1 MGEASSA
8 MSPECGTM
16 NEDLEL
22 QAIRDRLR
30 AEMTAPRPAAP
41 PLDHPVEVT
50 DEGFAD
56 LVRAHDLVVV
66 DVWAEWCG
74 PCRMVGPIV
83 DQLAKEMAGQV
94 VFGKLDAD
102 TNPAVMQAFGI
113 QGIPTLLVFR
123 HGRLVDRLVGAM
135 PKANLAAAIRRHAG

>member
-1 MGEASSA
+1 
-8 MSPECGTM
+8 M
-16 NEDLEL
+16 NEDPEL
-22 QAIRDRLR
+22 AQIRAKLA
-30 AEMTAPRPAAP
+30 AEMLQRAPHAAA

-56 LVRAHDLVVV
+56 FVRAHKLVVV

-83 DQLAKEMAGQV
+83 DQLAHEMAGQV
-94 VFGKLDAD
+94 TFGKLDAD

-123 HGRLVDRLVGAM
+123 EGRLVDRLVGAM
-135 PKANLAAAIRRHAG
+135 PKAMLASAIRRHQAS

>member
-1 MGEASSA
+1 
-8 MSPECGTM
+8 MS
-16 NEDLEL
+16 EDQEL
-22 QAIRDRLR
+22 QTIRERLR
-30 AEMTAPRPAAP
+30 AEMTAPQPAKDVI
-41 PLDHPVEVT
+41 DHPVEIT
-50 DEGFAD
+50 DEKLAD
-56 LVRAHDLVVV
+56 FVRAHDLVVV

-94 VFGKLDAD
+94 AFAKLDAD

-123 HGRLVDRLVGAM
+123 KGRLVDRLVGAM
-135 PKANLAAAIRRHAG
+135 PKASLAAAIRRHQAS